1 MLKRFFISLFTFA
14 LILTLMALALLRP
27 VRTEADKLCFSA
39 LGQLGAAYEYA
50 VCEPGRA
57 FDCSS
62 FTSYIYGL
70 YGINLPRD
78 ARATGYLKS
87 GVRIEDMHD
96 LRRGDVVCFDTEPT
110 DGDLS
115 DHTGLYLGQGY
126 FIHSSSGAGKVIVS
140 SLTSGYYKDNFSW
153 GRRTL
158 N

>member
-50 VCEPGRA
+50 VCKPGRA

-62 FTSYIYGL
+62 FTSYIYVL

-96 LRRGDVVCFDTEPT
+96 LRRGDVVCFDTVE
-110 DGDLS
+110 DDDKS
-115 DHTGLYLGQGY
+115 DHVGIYLGRGA
-126 FIHSSSGAGKVIVS
+126 FVHASSEKGHVVVS
-140 SLTSGYYKDNFSW
+140 LLAEYVGVYSW
-153 GRRTL
+153 GVRVMDRE
-158 N
+158 